1 MKQTS
6 ACARAVAILFLSS
19 ATGGVALAVVDA
31 NPFAAI
37 LETNPF
43 RLRPTPPPQP
53 EAPPPAPP
61 AAPLAVVELTGVTSI
76 LGSHRALFEITPG
89 PGKPTVRPILK
100 EGERVESVELV
111 SIDITRGEVT
121 IRNGTVL
128 TNLPLKVAKASGPTS
143 PNPVPGTPTGPPPGG
158 PAIGQRLEAAFNG
171 RLAEPANPTGADAS
185 VAPGR
190 GVNLGGGA
198 VDPGARTIPR
208 RIARPAIPPFPG
220 APATG
225 AP

>member
-1 MKQTS
+1 M
-6 ACARAVAILFLSS
+6 LFLSS
-19 ATGGVALAVVDA
+19 ATGGVALAGVDV
-31 NPFAAI
+31 NRFESI

-43 RLRPTPPPQP
+43 RLRPVPPPQP

-61 AAPLAVVELTGVTSI
+61 AAPLATVELTGVTSI

-128 TNLPLKVAKASGPTS
+128 TNLPLKVAKGNTTP
-143 PNPVPGTPTGPPPGG
+143 PGTVPPLGG
-158 PAIGQRLEAAFNG
+158 AAFPGIPGTNWVDRVASG
-171 RLAEPANPTGADAS
+171 RLAELSGNPPADAGGRGANPS
-185 VAPGR
+185 R
-190 GVNLGGGA
+190 SVNLGGGA
-198 VDPGARTIPR
+198 VDPGARSIPR
-208 RIARPAIPPFPG
+208 RLTRPAIPPLPG
-220 APATG
+220 APTTG

>member
-1 MKQTS
+1 MKRTS
-6 ACARAVAILFLSS
+6 ACARVVAILFLSS
-19 ATGGVALAVVDA
+19 ATGGVALAGVDV
-31 NPFAAI
+31 NRFEAI

-43 RLRPTPPPQP
+43 RLRPVPPPQP

-76 LGSHRALFEITPG
+76 LGSHRALFEITPA

-128 TNLPLKVAKASGPTS
+128 TNLPLKVAKASSPTS
-143 PNPVPGTPTGPPPGG
+143 PVPMPGTMPGVGPGG
-158 PAIGQRLEAAFNG
+158 AIGQRMEAAFNG
-171 RLAEPANPTGADAS
+171 RLAEPVSAAGTDANGTPT
-185 VAPGR
+185 R

-198 VDPGARTIPR
+198 VDPGARPIPR
-208 RIARPAIPPFPG
+208 RLSRPAMPPLPG
-220 APATG
+220 APTIG

>member
-1 MKQTS
+1 MKRTS

-19 ATGGVALAVVDA
+19 ATGGVALAGVEV
-31 NPFAAI
+31 NRFEAI

-43 RLRPTPPPQP
+43 RLRPVPPPQP

-100 EGERVESVELV
+100 EGERVDSVELV

-128 TNLPLKVAKASGPTS
+128 TNLPLKVAKASTPTS
-143 PNPVPGTPTGPPPGG
+143 PGPVPGAPPGVGAGG
-158 PAIGQRLEAAFNG
+158 PGIGQRMEAAFNG
-171 RLAEPANPTGADAS
+171 RLAEPANAAGTDANGA
-185 VAPGR
+185 PNR

-198 VDPGARTIPR
+198 ADPGARSIPR
-208 RIARPAIPPFPG
+208 RPTRPAMPPLPG
-220 APATG
+220 AGTTG
-225 AP
+225 VP